1 MRPDLGSSG
10 RKGPHTLPKE
20 PARITPWVGAA
31 GQSPSFDPPADCC
44 VDATL
49 SGSVASMTHLQ
60 SPLTSA
66 KR

>member
-31 GQSPSFDPPADCC
+31 GQSPLL
-44 VDATL
+44 THRRT
-49 SGSVASMTHLQ
+49 VASTQRSRAVLR
-60 SPLTSA
+60 P
-66 KR
+66 